1 MSDSAQTGKTAL
13 RAVIGESVRMTRL
26 RKRLSQRTVAEMAGV
41 SRLAVI
47 SLEGTAGV
55 QLETAERVMGALG
68 LSVSITES
76 AA

>member
-1 MSDSAQTGKTAL
+1 
-13 RAVIGESVRMTRL
+13 MTRL

>member
-1 MSDSAQTGKTAL
+1 MSDSVGIGKPAIRT
-13 RAVIGESVRMTRL
+13 VIGESVRMTRL
-26 RKRLSQRTVAEMAGV
+26 RRRLSQQEVARMAGV

-55 QLETAERVMGALG
+55 QLATAERVMDALG
-68 LSVSITES
+68 LSVSIQES